1 MYSIFVKEIGSIC
14 LLIIVDE
21 CINLKT
27 SLDIRFILIF
37 IIFVNSVV
45 LLLETLRILN
55 GFLGKVIIVSQLN
68 LTLDA
73 LSSFL
78 LEFISELSLLG
89 FNCLFL
95 LIEFGHF
102 VVDFALFV
110 ILRLFLKFS
119 FKISLFVFFDMFNA
133 VVQVFDGIFF
143 ADLFFVGF
151 LFFFIFKFFLQ
162 LFLQFMDFVQ
172 VTLIMFVL
180 LAEFLLELLDHVM
193 TGFDGVLTFFVKL
206 FQFLL
211 VFSVKVSLFLL
222 GESMYWSST
231 CCESVE
237 WVLFV
242 FICLFRS
249 FHDSVGINSLSFCLL
264 RILFALVVMMMLF
277 LDERSGLLLILLGG
291 RDFSFLDS
299 FLKFGQGVNEI
310 VGILDS
316 MRSLSEIQSA
326 LHIFNS
332 GLNFHDRLCL
342 IIQIF
347 EFLQLLNGV
356 HIVGISDLG
365 HNCLSHC
372 LFNRP
377 DILGL
382 LYSVLLSN
390 I

>member
-1 MYSIFVKEIGSIC
+1 M
-14 LLIIVDE
+14 
-21 CINLKT
+21 
-27 SLDIRFILIF
+27 
-37 IIFVNSVV
+37 
-45 LLLETLRILN
+45 
-55 GFLGKVIIVSQLN
+55 SQLN

-73 LSSFL
+73 LSTFL
-78 LEFISELSLLG
+78 LEFISELILLG

-95 LIEFGHF
+95 LIEFRHF

-110 ILRLFLKFS
+110 ILGLFLKFS

-133 VVQVFDGIFF
+133 MVQIFDGIFF

-151 LFFFIFKFFLQ
+151 LFFFIFKFLLQ

-231 CCESVE
+231 CCEAVE

-249 FHDSVGINSLSFCLL
+249 FHDSVAINSLTFCLL
-264 RILFALVVMMMLF
+264 GILFALVVMMMLF
-277 LDERSGLLLILLGG
+277 LDERSGLLILLCS

-310 VGILDS
+310 VGILDR

-347 EFLQLLNGV
+347 EFLQLLNRV
-356 HIVGISDLG
+356 HVVGISDLG

-372 LFNRP
+372 LFNRS

>member
-1 MYSIFVKEIGSIC
+1 
-14 LLIIVDE
+14 
-21 CINLKT
+21 
-27 SLDIRFILIF
+27 
-37 IIFVNSVV
+37 
-45 LLLETLRILN
+45 
-55 GFLGKVIIVSQLN
+55 
-68 LTLDA
+68 
-73 LSSFL
+73 
-78 LEFISELSLLG
+78 
-89 FNCLFL
+89 
-95 LIEFGHF
+95 
-102 VVDFALFV
+102 
-110 ILRLFLKFS
+110 
-119 FKISLFVFFDMFNA
+119 
-133 VVQVFDGIFF
+133 
-143 ADLFFVGF
+143 
-151 LFFFIFKFFLQ
+151 
-162 LFLQFMDFVQ
+162 
-172 VTLIMFVL
+172 MFVL

-222 GESMYWSST
+222 GESMYWSRGST
-231 CCESVE
+231 CCEAVE

-242 FICLFRS
+242 FICLFRC
-249 FHDSVGINSLSFCLL
+249 FHDSVGINSLSFCISLL

-277 LDERSGLLLILLGG
+277 LDERSGLLILLGS

-299 FLKFGQGVNEI
+299 FLKFGQGINEI

-372 LFNRP
+372 FFNRP